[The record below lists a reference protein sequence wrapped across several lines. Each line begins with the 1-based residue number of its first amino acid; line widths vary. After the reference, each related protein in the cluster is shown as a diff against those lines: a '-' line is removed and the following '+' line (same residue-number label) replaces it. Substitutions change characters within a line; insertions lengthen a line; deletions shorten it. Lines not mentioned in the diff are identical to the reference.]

1 MWLQPRV
8 FSRVFPF
15 GVGGPRP
22 AMSSKP
28 NVEVTQLT
36 DSNDEQG
43 ERVKFALSNVDLALA
58 NSLRRVMISEVP
70 TLAIDWVSMEIN
82 TTVLH
87 DEFIAHRLG
96 MVPLT
101 SDLVSKF
108 DYSRDCSCNG
118 FACDGCA
125 VPLTLDEQCED
136 DDTKVVTTKHLLSEL
151 NDEHQGSVIPVTS
164 RRSKGEYEEQSHIQ
178 LVKLRKG
185 QRLKLRALA
194 RKGTGKEH
202 AKFIPVCGM
211 GFEYD
216 PDNALRH
223 TTYEYPEQWP
233 KSEYSKLKDD
243 DKKFEADYDPHA
255 QPSTFYFNVE
265 STGALPPEDIVTT
278 SVNVLV
284 TKLQE
289 LRFHLQP
296 ML

>member
-1 MWLQPRV
+1 MTYNRIPT
-8 FSRVFPF
+8 
-15 GVGGPRP
+15 
-22 AMSSKP
+22 
-28 NVEVTQLT
+28 VEVTELT
-36 DSNDEQG
+36 GQSDENG
-43 ERVKFALSNVDLALA
+43 ERVKFTLSNCDLSMA
-58 NSLRRVMISEVP
+58 NSLRRVMIAEVP

-96 MVPLT
+96 MIPLT

-108 DYSRDCSCNG
+108 DYSRDCGCNG
-118 FACDGCA
+118 FACDNCA
-125 VPLTLDEQCED
+125 VPLTLDVTCEED
-136 DDTKVVTTKHLLSEL
+136 GTRTVTTKDLISEL

-164 RRSKGEYEEQSHIQ
+164 RRSTGEYEDVAHIQ

-202 AKFIPVCGM
+202 AKFIPTCGL

-216 PDNALRH
+216 PDNILRH
-223 TTYEYPEQWP
+223 TTYEYPDQWP
-233 KSEYSKLKDD
+233 KSEHSTLKDEPD
-243 DKKFEADYDPHA
+243 TWEAPYDPHA
-255 QPSTFYFNVE
+255 EASTFYYNVE
-265 STGALPPEDIVTT
+265 STGALPPEDIVTS
-278 SVNVLV
+278 SVNVLT

-289 LRFHLQP
+289 LRYHLQD